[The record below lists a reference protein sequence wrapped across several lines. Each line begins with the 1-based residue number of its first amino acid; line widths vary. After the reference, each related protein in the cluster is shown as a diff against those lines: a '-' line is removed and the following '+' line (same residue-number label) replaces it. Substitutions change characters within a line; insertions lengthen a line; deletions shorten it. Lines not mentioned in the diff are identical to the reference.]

1 MISPATVCALAWVSA
16 FVGLYR
22 PRWGFF
28 CLLTLTVLCFSSRP
42 WEYDDVRAIR
52 ARRAQDLHS
61 LSPVIPLPKRSTWEV
76 RMWDL

>member
-28 CLLTLTVLCFSSRP
+28 CLLTLAVLCFSNRP
-42 WEYDDVRAIR
+42 WEHPSVRQQR
-52 ARRAQDLHS
+52 PPQDLH
-61 LSPVIPLPKRSTWEV
+61 LMPKIIPLPQRSADPL
-76 RMWDL
+76 RLRDL